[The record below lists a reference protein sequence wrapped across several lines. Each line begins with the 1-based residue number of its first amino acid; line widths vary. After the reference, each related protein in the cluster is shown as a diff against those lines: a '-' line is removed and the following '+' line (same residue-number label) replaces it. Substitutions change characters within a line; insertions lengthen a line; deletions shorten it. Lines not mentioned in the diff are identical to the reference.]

1 MEKYPI
7 NWGPSPFFWVRPHF
21 FGAIF
26 FTCTA
31 TISRKIRGLVIRF
44 CGWRSCACIVFNS
57 IAPTMPNWL
66 LPEYIADVLPS
77 EARKIEELRRLMLDN
92 FRLYGYELVMPPMLE
107 YVESL
112 LTGAGAD
119 TDLRTFKLVDQIS
132 GRMLG
137 LRADMTTQ
145 VARIDA
151 HLLNR
156 ATVTRLCYAGSVLHT
171 RPSGLHSTR
180 EPFQIGAEIYGHAGL
195 EADAE
200 IQELALGSLALAG
213 FSDVRLDLTHVG
225 VLRAIL
231 AQDPAATKDYEA
243 IVTLLRGK
251 DVPGLQQQTA
261 KYNETTRAA
270 LLALPN
276 LYGDVEVLK
285 RAREVL
291 PALPGI
297 THALAELAAL
307 AASAIGRADVAI
319 DLADL
324 RGYQYESGAM
334 FALYVPGLPNAVA
347 RGGRYD
353 HVGEA
358 FGRARPATGFSLDL
372 RELARLLPTA
382 ERKHSIRA
390 PWGNAPELKEK
401 IAELRKSGEVV
412 IQSLPGHNDEQD
424 EFECDRALVLDES
437 GSNWILKNLG

>member
-1 MEKYPI
+1 
-7 NWGPSPFFWVRPHF
+7 
-21 FGAIF
+21 
-26 FTCTA
+26 
-31 TISRKIRGLVIRF
+31 
-44 CGWRSCACIVFNS
+44 
-57 IAPTMPNWL
+57 MPNWL
-66 LPEYIADVLPS
+66 LPENIADVLPS

-107 YVESL
+107 YLESL
-112 LTGAGAD
+112 LAGAGED
-119 TDLRTFKLVDQIS
+119 TDLRTFKLVDQLS

-156 ATVTRLCYAGSVLHT
+156 ASVTRLCYVGSVLHT
-171 RPSGLHSTR
+171 RPSGLHATR
-180 EPFQIGAEIYGHAGL
+180 EPLQIGAEIYGHAGL

-200 IQELALGSLALAG
+200 VQELALASLALAG
-213 FSDVRLDLTHVG
+213 FTQVRLDLAHAG
-225 VLRAIL
+225 LLRAIIR
-231 AQDPAATKDYEA
+231 DDAAAVRDEA
-243 IVTLLRGK
+243 ALYGLLRAK
-251 DVPGLQQQTA
+251 DVAGLKSLTA
-261 KYNETTRAA
+261 AYGAVTRSA
-270 LLALPN
+270 LLALPS
-276 LYGDVEVLK
+276 LYGDVTVLA
-285 RAREVL
+285 RAKEVL
-291 PALPGI
+291 PELPGI
-297 THALAELAAL
+297 AKALAELAAL
-307 AASAIGRADVAI
+307 AGSALGRAEVAI

-390 PWGNAPELKEK
+390 PWGNAPELKEQ
-401 IAELRKSGEVV
+401 IAALRKAGEVV
-412 IQSLPGHNDEQD
+412 IQSMPGHDNEQD
-424 EFECDRALVLDES
+424 EFECDRALVLADDGVS
-437 GSNWILKNLG
+437 WILKILG

>member
-1 MEKYPI
+1 
-7 NWGPSPFFWVRPHF
+7 
-21 FGAIF
+21 
-26 FTCTA
+26 
-31 TISRKIRGLVIRF
+31 
-44 CGWRSCACIVFNS
+44 
-57 IAPTMPNWL
+57 MPNWL
-66 LPEYIADVLPS
+66 LPEHIADVLPS

-92 FRLYGYELVMPPMLE
+92 FRLYGYELVMPPLLE

-112 LTGAGAD
+112 MTGAGQD
-119 TDLRTFKLVDQIS
+119 TELRTFKLVDQIS

-171 RPSGLHSTR
+171 RPSGLHTTR
-180 EPFQIGAEIYGHAGL
+180 EPLQIGAEIYGHAGL

-200 IQELALGSLALAG
+200 IQELALASLALAG
-213 FSDVRLDLTHVG
+213 FTDVRLDLSHVG

-231 AQDPAATKDYEA
+231 AEDANAAKDEA
-243 IVTLLRGK
+243 ALYLLLRAK
-251 DVPGLQQQTA
+251 DVPGLEAQTA
-261 KYNETTRAA
+261 HYSPLVRSA

-276 LYGDVEVLK
+276 LYGDVDVLK

-291 PALPGI
+291 PDLPGI
-297 THALAELAAL
+297 AKALAELAAL
-307 AASAIGRADVAI
+307 AATADNAAIGREVAV

-334 FALYVPGLPNAVA
+334 FAIYVPGLPNAVL

-358 FGRARPATGFSLDL
+358 FGRARPATGFSMDL

-390 PWGNAPELKEK
+390 PWGNAPELKDK
-401 IAELRKSGEVV
+401 IAELRKTGEVV
-412 IQSLPGHNDEQD
+412 IQSLPGHSNEQD
-424 EFECDRALVLDES
+424 EFECDRALVLDDS

>member
-1 MEKYPI
+1 
-7 NWGPSPFFWVRPHF
+7 
-21 FGAIF
+21 
-26 FTCTA
+26 
-31 TISRKIRGLVIRF
+31 
-44 CGWRSCACIVFNS
+44 
-57 IAPTMPNWL
+57 MPNWL

-92 FRLYGYELVMPPMLE
+92 FRLYGYELVMPPLLE

-112 LTGAGAD
+112 MTGAGAD

-171 RPSGLHSTR
+171 RPSGLHATR

-200 IQELALGSLALAG
+200 IQELALASLSLAG
-213 FSDVRLDLTHVG
+213 FTDMRLDLTHVG
-225 VLRAIL
+225 VLHAIL
-231 AQDPAATKDYEA
+231 DQDPAAKKDYDA
-243 IVTLLRGK
+243 IVALLRGK
-251 DVPGLQQQTA
+251 DVPGLQQQCA
-261 KYNETTRAA
+261 KYSDTTRAA
-270 LLALPN
+270 LLVLPN

-307 AASAIGRADVAI
+307 AASAIGRAEVAI

>member
-1 MEKYPI
+1 
-7 NWGPSPFFWVRPHF
+7 
-21 FGAIF
+21 
-26 FTCTA
+26 
-31 TISRKIRGLVIRF
+31 
-44 CGWRSCACIVFNS
+44 
-57 IAPTMPNWL
+57 MPNWL
-66 LPEYIADVLPS
+66 LPEHIADVLPS

-92 FRLYGYELVMPPMLE
+92 FRLYGYELVMPPLLE

-112 LTGAGAD
+112 MTGAGQD
-119 TDLRTFKLVDQIS
+119 TELRTFKLVDQIT

-156 ATVTRLCYAGSVLHT
+156 ASVTRLCYAGSVLHT
-171 RPSGLHSTR
+171 RPSGLHTTR
-180 EPFQIGAEIYGHAGL
+180 EPLQIGAEIYGHAGL

-200 IQELALGSLALAG
+200 IQELALASLALAG
-213 FSDVRLDLTHVG
+213 FTDVRLDLSHVG

-231 AQDPAATKDYEA
+231 AEDANAAKDEA
-243 IVTLLRGK
+243 ALYLLLRAK
-251 DVPGLQQQTA
+251 DVPGLEAQTA
-261 KYNETTRAA
+261 AYAPAVRAA

-276 LYGDVEVLK
+276 LYGDVDVLK
-285 RAREVL
+285 RARDVL
-291 PALPGI
+291 PDLPGI
-297 THALAELAAL
+297 SKALAELAAR
-307 AASAIGRADVAI
+307 AASAIGRADVAV

-334 FALYVPGLPNAVA
+334 FAVYVPGLPNAVL

-358 FGRARPATGFSLDL
+358 FGRARPATGFSMDL

-390 PWGNAPELKEK
+390 PWGNAPELKDK
-401 IAELRKSGEVV
+401 IAELRQAGEVV
-412 IQSLPGHNDEQD
+412 IQSLPGHSNEQD
-424 EFECDRALVLDES
+424 EFECDRALVLDDS

>member
-1 MEKYPI
+1 
-7 NWGPSPFFWVRPHF
+7 
-21 FGAIF
+21 
-26 FTCTA
+26 
-31 TISRKIRGLVIRF
+31 
-44 CGWRSCACIVFNS
+44 
-57 IAPTMPNWL
+57 MPNWL
-66 LPEYIADVLPS
+66 LPENIADVLPS

-92 FRLYGYELVMPPMLE
+92 FRLYGYELVMPPLLE
-107 YVESL
+107 YLESL
-112 LTGAGAD
+112 MTGAGKD
-119 TDLRTFKLVDQIS
+119 TDLRTFKLVDQLS

-171 RPSGLHSTR
+171 RPSGLHATR
-180 EPFQIGAEIYGHAGL
+180 EPLQIGAEIYGHAGL

-200 IQELALGSLALAG
+200 IQELALASLALAG
-213 FSDVRLDLTHVG
+213 FDSVRLDLSHVG
-225 VLRAIL
+225 LLRAII
-231 AQDPAATKDYEA
+231 AQDAAAMRDEA
-243 IVTLLRGK
+243 ALYTLLRAK
-251 DVPGLQQQTA
+251 DAPGLRALTA
-261 KYNETTRAA
+261 GYDAVTRDA
-270 LLALPN
+270 LLALPG
-276 LYGDVEVLK
+276 LYGDIDVLA

-291 PALPGI
+291 PPLPGVLK
-297 THALAELAAL
+297 ALAELAAL
-307 AASAIGRADVAI
+307 AGSALGRAEVAI

-390 PWGNAPELKEK
+390 PWGSAPELKEK
-401 IAELRKSGEVV
+401 IAELRKAGEVV
-412 IQSLPGHNDEQD
+412 IQSMPGHSNEQD
-424 EFECDRALVLDES
+424 EFECDRVLVLADN
-437 GSNWILKNLG
+437 GSSWILKNLG

>member
-1 MEKYPI
+1 
-7 NWGPSPFFWVRPHF
+7 
-21 FGAIF
+21 
-26 FTCTA
+26 
-31 TISRKIRGLVIRF
+31 
-44 CGWRSCACIVFNS
+44 
-57 IAPTMPNWL
+57 MPNWL
-66 LPEYIADVLPS
+66 LPENIADVLPS
-77 EARKIEELRRLMLDN
+77 EARKIEDLRRLMLDT

-112 LTGAGAD
+112 LAGAGQD

-132 GRMLG
+132 GRLLG

-156 ATVTRLCYAGSVLHT
+156 DSVTRLCYAGSVLHT
-171 RPSGLHSTR
+171 RPSGLHATR
-180 EPFQIGAEIYGHAGL
+180 EPLQIGAEIYGHAGL

-200 IQELALGSLALAG
+200 IQELALASLLLAG
-213 FSDVRLDLTHVG
+213 FTEPRLDLCHVG

-231 AQDPAATKDYEA
+231 DEDAAARRDEAQLH
-243 IVTLLRGK
+243 TLLRAK
-251 DVPGLQQQTA
+251 DVPGLQEITA
-261 KYNETTRAA
+261 GYAPATRDA

-276 LYGDVEVLK
+276 LYGDVDVLA
-285 RAREVL
+285 RAKEVL

-297 THALAELAAL
+297 TRALAELAAL
-307 AASAIGRADVAI
+307 AGCAIGRAQVAI

-372 RELARLLPTA
+372 RELARLLPSA

-390 PWGNAPELKEK
+390 PWGNAPELREQ

-412 IQSLPGHNDEQD
+412 IQSFPGHENVQD
-424 EFECDRALVLDES
+424 EFECDRVLVLED
-437 GSNWILKNLG
+437 GNWILKNLG

>member
-1 MEKYPI
+1 
-7 NWGPSPFFWVRPHF
+7 
-21 FGAIF
+21 
-26 FTCTA
+26 
-31 TISRKIRGLVIRF
+31 
-44 CGWRSCACIVFNS
+44 
-57 IAPTMPNWL
+57 MPNWL
-66 LPEYIADVLPS
+66 LPENIADVLPS

-92 FRLYGYELVMPPMLE
+92 FRLYGYELVMPPLLE
-107 YVESL
+107 YLESL

-119 TDLRTFKLVDQIS
+119 IDLRTFKLVDPIS
-132 GRMLG
+132 GRLLG
-137 LRADMTTQ
+137 LRPDMTTQ

-156 ATVTRLCYAGSVLHT
+156 ASVTRLCYAGNVLHT
-171 RPSGLHSTR
+171 HPSGLHATR
-180 EPFQIGAEIYGHAGL
+180 EPLQIGAEIYGHAGL

-200 IQELALGSLALAG
+200 IQELALSTLALAG
-213 FSDVRLDLTHVG
+213 FPHVRLDLTHVG
-225 VLRAIL
+225 VLRAIIEQDAAAAKDEAALYL
-231 AQDPAATKDYEA
+231 A
-243 IVTLLRGK
+243 LRAK
-251 DVPGLQQQTA
+251 DVSDLKALTANYAPQTR
-261 KYNETTRAA
+261 NA
-270 LLALPN
+270 LLALTN
-276 LYGDVEVLK
+276 LYGDIDVLSK
-285 RAREVL
+285 AREVL
-291 PALPGI
+291 PDLPGI
-297 THALAELAAL
+297 AKALAELAAL
-307 AASAIGRADVAI
+307 AASAIGRAEVAI

-412 IQSLPGHNDEQD
+412 IQSMPGHSNELD
-424 EFECDRALVLDES
+424 EFECDRALVLDDNS
-437 GSNWILKNLG
+437 SQWILKNLG

>member
-1 MEKYPI
+1 
-7 NWGPSPFFWVRPHF
+7 
-21 FGAIF
+21 
-26 FTCTA
+26 
-31 TISRKIRGLVIRF
+31 
-44 CGWRSCACIVFNS
+44 
-57 IAPTMPNWL
+57 MPNWL
-66 LPEYIADVLPS
+66 LPEHIADVLPS

-92 FRLYGYELVMPPMLE
+92 FRLYGYELVMPPLLE

-112 LTGAGAD
+112 MTGAGQD
-119 TDLRTFKLVDQIS
+119 TELRTFKLVDQIS

-156 ATVTRLCYAGSVLHT
+156 ASVTRLCYAGSVLHT
-171 RPSGLHSTR
+171 RPSGLHTTR
-180 EPFQIGAEIYGHAGL
+180 EPLQIGAEIYGHAGL

-200 IQELALGSLALAG
+200 IQELALASLALAG
-213 FSDVRLDLTHVG
+213 FTDVRLDLSHVG

-231 AQDPAATKDYEA
+231 AEDANAAKDEA
-243 IVTLLRGK
+243 ALYLLLRAK
-251 DVPGLQQQTA
+251 DVPGLEAQTA
-261 KYNETTRAA
+261 AYAPAVRAA

-285 RAREVL
+285 RARDVL
-291 PALPGI
+291 PDLPGI
-297 THALAELAAL
+297 GKALAELAAL
-307 AASAIGRADVAI
+307 AASAIGRAEVAI

-334 FALYVPGLPNAVA
+334 FAVYVPGLPNAVL

-358 FGRARPATGFSLDL
+358 FGRARPATGFSMDL

-390 PWGNAPELKEK
+390 PWGNAPELKDK
-401 IAELRKSGEVV
+401 IAELRKAGEVV
-412 IQSLPGHNDEQD
+412 IQSLPGHSNEQD
-424 EFECDRALVLDES
+424 EFECDRALVLDDS